1 MWQKDTLSTYRDPKL
16 EEFSVRTLIPPEL
29 CIDCIPRPLPAKNV
43 LTACWRFLHF
53 FGSDWSSRKR
63 KTWRVVKSS
72 LKRNFVLLCGQM
84 SGLHACIIIFQPAL
98 KQMFDDNQCK
108 ILMIYDREFSWQP
121 AILGLITIF
130 RPSLRYLM
138 LRRQPHADMILS
150 KQLQIVTKPIKH
162 LVSRLLLKH
171 QRSLSF
177 SRVSN
182 VVCWSSLLSQFEIQ
196 SRTIEEDIWTVTG
209 FLAADF
215 FYMPSKYQPQPRR
228 LGNWGSVFGFDHY

>member
-1 MWQKDTLSTYRDPKL
+1 MFSKNSLVSRFSPSSSWLEGVPSSNVTQGCIVHIPGSKTGGIFSQDTHSSGT
-16 EEFSVRTLIPPEL
+16 
-29 CIDCIPRPLPAKNV
+29 IDCIPRPLPAKNV

-72 LKRNFVLLCGQM
+72 LKRNFVLLRGQM
-84 SGLHACIIIFQPAL
+84 IRLHVCIIIFQPAL

-171 QRSLSF
+171 HHCCVSF

-182 VVCWSSLLSQFEIQ
+182 VVCWSSLLSQSVIQ
-196 SRTIEEDIWTVTG
+196 GNLKRISTLLLG
-209 FLAADF
+209 F
-215 FYMPSKYQPQPRR
+215 
-228 LGNWGSVFGFDHY
+228 